1 MNCERYSE
9 WLSDAVDGTLDPA
22 QQAELDGHCRGCA
35 DCRELL
41 SDLMEIRAAAATLD
55 RLTPSPDMWNAIAA
69 KLDPSASAAL
79 PLRRDRPP
87 MAASPFGSAK
97 RASSWM
103 QLAGS
108 PMRQPHWGALAAA
121 AALVTVLGAAAWFGL
136 STRPPGNGTE
146 SIAELARATSELQ
159 LAEQHYLNAIA
170 ALEQL
175 TAQRDTTL
183 DPVIAAEIAQSLSSI
198 DRAIDDSRAAL
209 KADPRSFVAQTSLLE
224 ALRMKV
230 ALLQETV
237 SLMNARS

>member
-9 WLSDAVDGTLDPA
+9 WLSESVDGTLDPA
-22 QQAELDGHCRGCA
+22 KQAEVDGHCRGCA
-35 DCRELL
+35 ECRELL

-69 KLDPSASAAL
+69 KIESPRPASAASRL
-79 PLRRDRPP
+79 WGLRT
-87 MAASPFGSAK
+87 
-97 RASSWM
+97 
-103 QLAGS
+103 
-108 PMRQPHWGALAAA
+108 RQPRRGPHRADFARWGGGWGALAAA
-121 AALVTVLGAAAWFGL
+121 AALVMVLGAAAWFGL
-136 STRPPGNGTE
+136 STRPSGNGSE
-146 SIAELARATSELQ
+146 SLAELARATSELQ

-175 TAQRDTTL
+175 TVQRDTTL
-183 DPVIAAEIAQSLSSI
+183 DPGIAAEIAQSLTSI
-198 DRAIDDSRAAL
+198 DHAIDDSRAAL